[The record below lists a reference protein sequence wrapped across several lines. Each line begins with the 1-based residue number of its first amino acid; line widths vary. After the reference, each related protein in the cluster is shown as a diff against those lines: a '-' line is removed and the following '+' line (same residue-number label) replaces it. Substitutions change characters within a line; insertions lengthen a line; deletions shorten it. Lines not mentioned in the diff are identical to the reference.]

1 MLTTQT
7 GGQMR
12 ADHNVKRACMTGLP
26 ESAGDA
32 YNQGAGCTVV
42 HVSS

>member
-1 MLTTQT
+1 MQATQT

-12 ADHNVKRACMTGLP
+12 ADHNVEDVRMTGLP